1 MEPITTRVASFET
14 KVTLSAGAKMLAKQ
28 APAADKASFGDAI
41 KQALNVVSTTQTK
54 ATGLAQEFQLGN
66 PQVSLEDTVITAQKA
81 SLSFQAAVQFR
92 NRVVQA
98 YQEIMNMNV

>member
-1 MEPITTRVASFET
+1 MDPITARVASLET
-14 KVTLSAGAKMLAKQ
+14 KVSLSAGAKMLARET
-28 APAADKASFGDAI
+28 AAAGQASFGDAI
-41 KQALNVVSTTQTK
+41 KQALQTVNGSQMK
-54 ATGLAQEFQLGN
+54 ATELAQQFQLGN
-66 PQVSLEDTVITAQKA
+66 PQVGLEDTVIAAQKA